1 MFPGYLGMGTC
12 HNRMNDRF
20 RESEEFSFDL
30 EQCANACID
39 CHLNSNCGPVIEGA
53 ANFDDCG
60 SWALNK
66 AGGCYLMPPQ
76 TVLDEHSECFWHEH
90 SGLDYHVYVNG
101 VTPTYTALENQCSGL
116 GCFEHTFPRQE
127 GFYMLPGYHGMGTCH
142 NRMNDRFRESE
153 EFTFDLEQC
162 ANACIDC
169 HLNGNCGPVRDEAAN
184 FDDCGSWEL
193 NGAGACFLMPPQTF
207 LDEHSDC
214 FWHEHSGLDYH
225 VYVNGVTP
233 TYTAVEGQQRRHLR
247 IKDMEKKV

>member
-1 MFPGYLGMGTC
+1 MTDG
-12 HNRMNDRF
+12 D
-20 RESEEFSFDL
+20 
-30 EQCANACID
+30 
-39 CHLNSNCGPVIEGA
+39 
-53 ANFDDCG
+53 
-60 SWALNK
+60 
-66 AGGCYLMPPQ
+66 CYLQNGRNPVDCPGSLYNVDLFVKLA
-76 TVLDEHSECFWHEH
+76 TVSPSASPLVSQ
-90 SGLDYHVYVNG
+90 SKS
-101 VTPTYTALENQCSGL
+101 PSKSALSKSPSKPHGEEPLVSPCSGL
-116 GCFEHTFPRQE
+116 GCFEHTVPRQE

-142 NRMNDRFRESE
+142 NRMNDRFHESD

-193 NGAGACFLMPPQTF
+193 NGAGACFLMPPQTV

-214 FWHEHSGLDYH
+214 FWHERSGLDYH